1 MFGLLKNMI
10 VYAFTSIF
18 GQPTSHVQIVEPVVT
33 PTVPVVS
40 SYNLRERAP
49 VNYREYEED
58 DD

>member
-1 MFGLLKNMI
+1 MV

-18 GQPTSHVQIVEPVVT
+18 GQPTPHAQIVEPVVT

-40 SYNLRERAP
+40 SYNLRERVR
-49 VNYREYEED
+49 VNYRESEED